1 MLEVHD
7 LIAEVARRNGIR
19 VEPNDPAFALV
30 TLNQV
35 VLEETVRE
43 VRDHIRESIAD
54 FDSSMQKVQTRA
66 GRAVA
71 QEFNERAAALRRE
84 LQDDITTAGSKAS
97 ELVYKVNQAHARPA
111 RIRWIVAGVFLAILV
126 FAAGFWAGVHYWRA

>member
-1 MLEVHD
+1 MSDPVQ
-7 LIAEVARRNGIR
+7 RRGHNGIR

-43 VRDHIRESIAD
+43 IRDHIRESIAE
-54 FDSSMQKVQTRA
+54 FDNSMQKVQVRA

-84 LQDDITTAGSKAS
+84 LQADITTAGSKAA
-97 ELVYKVNQAHARPA
+97 ELVSKINKAHARPA
-111 RIRWIVAGVFLAILV
+111 RIRWTVAGIVLTILV
-126 FAAGFWAGVHYWRA
+126 FAAGFFAGGHYRPAW